1 VDQNWPN
8 DPRIGCKSPS
18 SLVDFIESDLNL
30 EEELNKLLKGTKLWS
45 CKLSIIVFQISMY
58 FKVKFILIDKEN

>member
-45 CKLSIIVFQISMY
+45 CKFSIIVFQISMY